1 VLARLAPW
9 AITIGIF
16 AFLFSRYPIGQVVE
30 TLSGARWG
38 LYLALMVPYSVYYL
52 LIDTFVV
59 QTAVGWFNIRVP
71 YRDMLPV
78 RATTY
83 ILSLVNTSLGS
94 GGVAA
99 YLNRRHGIPFWQV
112 TGTVVFIMLIEIYQL
127 GVASFVGAVASGTPP
142 ALLRVYTVMALYLVG
157 HLWFFSRPR
166 GERLTG
172 LPILAAFWKAR
183 PIQYLL
189 LLCCKLP
196 NLLGAVV
203 VYWLALP
210 LFGIDGISF
219 VSLLTYL
226 PIIFFVAAVPVAAAH
241 LGPAQWAWPAFFAA
255 GDEQRGAALVAF
267 SLAAHLMFMVMNALL
282 GVVFLRRAS
291 RELAAE

>member
-1 VLARLAPW
+1 VKRLAPW
-9 AITIGIF
+9 VVTLGIF
-16 AFLFSRYPIGQVVE
+16 AFLFWRYPIAQVAE

-38 LYLALMVPYSVYYL
+38 LYLALMVPYSVFYL

-59 QTAVGWFNIRVP
+59 QQAVGWFNVRVR

-83 ILSLVNTSLGS
+83 ILSLINTSLGQ

-112 TGTVVFIMLIEIYQL
+112 TGTVVFIMLIEMYQL
-127 GVASFVGAVASGTPP
+127 ATASFVGATVSGQAT
-142 ALLRVYTVMALYLVG
+142 ALRNVYAGMAVYLAA

-166 GERLTG
+166 SDRLAR

-183 PIQYLL
+183 PHQYLL
-189 LLCCKLP
+189 LLLFKLP
-196 NLLGAVV
+196 NLLAAVV

-210 LFGIDGISF
+210 LFGIDGIGF
-219 VSLLTYL
+219 VALLTYL
-226 PIIFFVAAVPVAAAH
+226 PIIFFVAAMPIAAAH
-241 LGPAQWAWPAFFAA
+241 LGPAQLAWPAFFAG
-255 GDEQRGAALVAF
+255 GDDVRGSALVAF

-282 GVVFLRRAS
+282 GVFFLRRAT
-291 RELAAE
+291 RELAAK

>member
-1 VLARLAPW
+1 MKRLAPW
-9 AITIGIF
+9 VVTLGIF
-16 AFLFSRYPIGQVVE
+16 AFLFWRYPIAQVAE

-38 LYLALMVPYSVYYL
+38 LYLALMAPYSVYYL

-59 QTAVGWFNIRVP
+59 QRAVSWFNVHVP
-71 YRDMLPV
+71 YRDVLPV

-83 ILSLVNTSLGS
+83 ILSLVNTSLGQ

-112 TGTVVFIMLIEIYQL
+112 TGTVVFIMLIEVYQL
-127 GVASFVGAVASGTPP
+127 ATASFIGATVSGQAS
-142 ALLRVYTVMALYLVG
+142 ALRSVYLGMALYLAA
-157 HLWFFSRPR
+157 HLWFFSKPR
-166 GERLTG
+166 GERLAS
-172 LPILAAFWKAR
+172 LPILGAFWKAK
-183 PIQYLL
+183 PHHYLL
-189 LLCCKLP
+189 LLLFKLP

-210 LFGIDGISF
+210 LFGIEGISF
-219 VSLLTYL
+219 VALLEYL
-226 PIIFFVAAVPVAAAH
+226 PIIFFVAAMPIAAAH
-241 LGPAQWAWPAFFAA
+241 LGPAQLAWPAFFAG
-255 GDEQRGAALVAF
+255 GDEARGSALVAF

-291 RELAAE
+291 RELAER

>member
-1 VLARLAPW
+1 ML
-9 AITIGIF
+9 
-16 AFLFSRYPIGQVVE
+16 
-30 TLSGARWG
+30 
-38 LYLALMVPYSVYYL
+38 PYSVWYL

-59 QTAVGWFNIRVP
+59 QQAVAWFNEVRVP

-127 GVASFVGAVASGTPP
+127 AVYSLLGATATGEASG
-142 ALLRVYTVMALYLVG
+142 LRRVYVAMGLYLVA

-166 GERLTG
+166 GERLTK
-172 LPILAAFWKAR
+172 LPVLAAFWKAR
-183 PIQYLL
+183 PSHYALL
-189 LLCCKLP
+189 LLYKSP
-196 NLLGAVV
+196 NLLAAVV

-210 LFGIDGISF
+210 LFGIDGISI

-241 LGPAQWAWPAFFAA
+241 LGPAQWAWPMFFAN

-282 GVVFLRRAS
+282 GILFLRRAS
-291 RELAAE
+291 RELGPSGS